1 MLIAIFRSNKLL
13 ISSCMTV
20 QLNYERMS
28 SDLGMLMP
36 EECQIPAHVN
46 QVWELRC
53 FRSTFIQSPL
63 KSCKQRLSFI
73 TALAAQ
79 NRALSVLETSPWC
92 WSLFHWESELDTG
105 PSGPCCGLCQ
115 AGSSQSPLPRADPAA
130 AGWPRAGSPCTEPSL
145 SKKRNSAAGYCR
157 DSRDTKAAGKW
168 PDKFCFAGL
177 VTSSR

>member
-1 MLIAIFRSNKLL
+1 MLDSCTCKPGLGAALFSLYIHSV
-13 ISSCMTV
+13 SSETLQAVSVIYYSPGSTEQGSVCA
-20 QLNYERMS
+20 LNES
-28 SDLGMLMP
+28 
-36 EECQIPAHVN
+36 
-46 QVWELRC
+46 W
-53 FRSTFIQSPL
+53 
-63 KSCKQRLSFI
+63 
-73 TALAAQ
+73 
-79 NRALSVLETSPWC
+79 WC

-145 SKKRNSAAGYCR
+145 SKNRNSAAGYCR